1 MDVRPSM
8 LVAAPLV
15 LAVAVASTAVAQEHE
30 AHTEHEKATEAMT
43 VSLSEVNDSGIEG
56 KAVISHAEDAE
67 AMAAHQVKVKLT
79 GATEGQTY
87 PAHVHQGSC
96 EEGGPVVT
104 ALTSVEAGSDG
115 ASSTTVV
122 AAADLGADEAEDA
135 QMAEAADR
143 TEDDERAYVEARGDA
158 GETPALTPG
167 ALFIQVHAPDGQPVA
182 CGDIVAAEG
191 THDRMHKEMREK
203 DDGGESEDDQPTDG

>member
-1 MDVRPSM
+1 MGVRPSM
-8 LVAAPLV
+8 LVAAPLL

-30 AHTEHEKATEAMT
+30 AHAEHEKATEAMAVT
-43 VSLSEVNDSGIEG
+43 LSQVNDSGIEG

-79 GATEGQTY
+79 GAAEGQTY
-87 PAHVHQGSC
+87 PAHVHRGSC

-104 ALTSVEAGSDG
+104 ALTSVEADAEG
-115 ASSTTVV
+115 ATSTTVV
-122 AAADLGADEAEDA
+122 SAADLRADEAEGA
-135 QMAEAADR
+135 QMAEAAER
-143 TEDDERAYVEARGDA
+143 TQDDDQPYVEARGEA
-158 GETPALTPG
+158 GEMMPPMNV
-167 ALFIQVHAPDGQPVA
+167 LFIQVHAPDGQPVA

-191 THDRMHKEMREK
+191 THDRMHEEMREK